1 MEYRIKYEVFDG
13 YGVNS
18 KGVSESKAKILNN
31 EFSADSDKTANA
43 MAEVIIKALKHM
55 NHFNKIVSFERI
67 DQREKTTRLNLSE
80 QVSGADNQ
88 QGSRRSG
95 DPSETIR

>member
-18 KGVSESKAKILNN
+18 KGMSESKKKILNK
-31 EFSADSDKTANA
+31 EFSADSDKIANA

-55 NHFNKIVSFERI
+55 SHFNKIVSFERV

-80 QVSGADNQ
+80 NVSGADNQ
-88 QGSRRSG
+88 QGSP
-95 DPSETIR
+95 D